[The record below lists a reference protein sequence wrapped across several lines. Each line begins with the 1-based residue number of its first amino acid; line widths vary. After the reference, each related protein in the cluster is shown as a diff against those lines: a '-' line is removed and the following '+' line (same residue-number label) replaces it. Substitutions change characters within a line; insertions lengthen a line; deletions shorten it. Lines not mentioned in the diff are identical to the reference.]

1 MKVAGKNKIGVIA
14 EEIGNKIEKI
24 KKRYEN
30 VFNKLDGKVS
40 NFKRL

>member
-1 MKVAGKNKIGVIA
+1 MKVASKNKIGVIA
-14 EEIGNKIEKI
+14 EETGNKIEKI

-30 VFNKLDGKVS
+30 VFNKLDAKVS